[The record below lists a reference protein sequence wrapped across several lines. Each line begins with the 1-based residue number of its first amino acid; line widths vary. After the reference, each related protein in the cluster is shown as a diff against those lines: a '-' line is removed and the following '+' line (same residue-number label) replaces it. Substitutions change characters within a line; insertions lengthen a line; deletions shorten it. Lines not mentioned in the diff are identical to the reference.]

1 MLGDIGAIKGFI
13 SSKAPDTANF
23 IILRNYEMKDE
34 IYCFVIFTIAIY
46 GRSYIITARNMD
58 IVEPLSSQTKIN
70 VSFGTKGIVWP
81 DQYLSFQ
88 TKIVTI
94 IYFIRDEG
102 DCTIAN
108 VRPIMI

>member
-1 MLGDIGAIKGFI
+1 VFLWIT
-13 SSKAPDTANF
+13 TANF

-46 GRSYIITARNMD
+46 GRSYIIIARNMD
-58 IVEPLSSQTKIN
+58 IMEPLSSQTKIN

-81 DQYLSFQ
+81 DQYLLFQ
-88 TKIVTI
+88 TKIVTVTL
-94 IYFIRDEG
+94 YFVRDQR

-108 VRPIMI
+108 VRSIMI